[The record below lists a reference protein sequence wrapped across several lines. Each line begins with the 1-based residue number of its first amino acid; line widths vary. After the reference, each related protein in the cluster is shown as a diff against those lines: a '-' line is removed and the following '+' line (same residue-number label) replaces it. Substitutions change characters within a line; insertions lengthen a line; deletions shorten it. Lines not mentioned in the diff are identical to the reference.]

1 MRRITVISALVL
13 AMPAMLACGLINS
26 VTNTVAGG
34 GNYKQAAAMWSDVP
48 QMDGLTPNQAADL
61 PAGVKLIMQLVL
73 GNLGKLN
80 PSGQDQSTGSI
91 DWLAFNS
98 TGTPNDV
105 QNFYTTDRM
114 TSAGWD
120 QTDSSGCQNT
130 SSGGTGQGD
139 VFCVF
144 GKQANGLQTYVAII
158 ATQDANTQQTSVFF
172 LRLQGAAATP
182 TP

>member
-1 MRRITVISALVL
+1 MRRFTVISVL
-13 AMPAMLACGLINS
+13 ILTLPAMLACGLINS

-34 GNYKQAAAMWSDVP
+34 GNYQPAAAMWSDVP
-48 QMDGLTPNQAADL
+48 QMSGLTPNQVADL
-61 PAGVKLIMQLVL
+61 PAGVKLIMRLVL

-80 PSGQDQSTGSI
+80 SSGQDQSTGNI

-105 QNFYTTDRM
+105 MNFYTTDRM
-114 TSAGWD
+114 TAAGWD
-120 QTDSSGCQNT
+120 QNDSAGCQSSSSSGT
-130 SSGGTGQGD
+130 SQGD

-144 GKQANGLQTYVAII
+144 GKQSNGLQTYLAII
-158 ATQDANTQQTSVFF
+158 ATQDANTKQTSVFY
-172 LRLQGAAATP
+172 LRLEGAAATP